1 MNTRINLFLVFCLL
15 IQILSIIPEW
25 NLNNSGRPLVET
37 DTEKTFEVLSKTLH
51 GVKLVHQR
59 IIKKDNSGISLKNV
73 IALNDGEKIEV
84 PFDQVESFYKLFED
98 SGSPRYIICPKGN
111 HHPYDFTNKQDMIPT
126 GFSGSSS
133 WDLKCYLTFLNGSK
147 KFFLVFYL
155 MNDGNTNMYLTG
167 TYQEQWYG
175 EASLNDMEIYDYKL
189 NNDAGTA
196 DNPMMALLKKT
207 GEMQLILRYVNV
219 HLADGSGQQ
228 YMTIKDN
235 NKLVTNMKQFTRANF
250 KSGYNIFYFY
260 TYNSIDDFESGY
272 TTQSTTDYT
281 NPQNVVIK
289 NNTSPHLEFL
299 DDMIINDM
307 NFMLNPRF
315 AYYNMTNQK
324 TGQNYYGIIDLELN
338 KIIFNTNEQL
348 DKFIP
353 YNSESMLAF
362 TKTKAYQICEYKNGD
377 YCTEDCTNGYLLN
390 IDGNTC
396 GTTCPTGTL
405 KFEPSGVCISQ
416 CDETLYYKSG
426 TTCGLCK
433 DLFPDAKYKFS
444 GSNQCLNAIPSNA
457 EEYNSKLHLLKCKD
471 GYELNSNNE
480 CVLSCYKLCKTCS
493 SFSDNDNDQKCNSCI
508 TGFDLDD
515 KKNCRCP
522 KGYSISGTTCNK
534 CSNQCEEYDTNS
546 CDCVKCQEGKYISNK
561 RCIDCQETCKTCE
574 TEADNCLTCK
584 DNYFYQKTGDK
595 GECIECTSSTCQK
608 TVDEENSCK
617 CQECKDGYFVN
628 NYRCFDCEGNCK
640 TCEEKGKCLSCDEKH
655 YYLENTECIKCSDNC
670 KTAVLNT
677 CKCASCEDGLYLENY
692 HCLKCEGNCKTCE
705 EKNKCLSCNNDYYLE
720 EGECKKCSANCNT
733 TVPNSCKCASC
744 KENNFLF
751 ESGCYECINE
761 NVCESYKDD
770 HCECKDCKSGYYK
783 DKYSCNKCSDKCLT
797 CNGNIENELNHHCLS
812 CDNNTEFKYL
822 LSNDSINIC
831 VDDCKNYNATLN
843 TEKNICEFPTK
854 KSGGESGNKDVDYM
868 LWIFVGLIGLII
880 IVISICICK
889 KCLCQKMD
897 DPSFSDKIDE
907 ELDEREL
914 IN

>member
-1 MNTRINLFLVFCLL
+1 MNTRIKLFLVFCLL

-25 NLNNSGRPLVET
+25 NLDGAGKTLLDDGE
-37 DTEKTFEVLSKTLH
+37 EITFEVANKNLFNVEMK
-51 GVKLVHQR
+51 HQR
-59 IIKKDNSGISLKNV
+59 KIIKNDSGFSLKNIV
-73 IALNDGEKIEV
+73 TLDGTTNEV
-84 PFDQVESFYKLFED
+84 PFDQVESFYKLFE
-98 SGSPRYIICPKGN
+98 PTETKYVICPKGSY
-111 HHPYDFTNKQDMIPT
+111 HPYDFTKKKFMTTDSNFK
-126 GFSGSSS
+126 GEK
-133 WDLKCYLTFLNGSK
+133 WDLKCYLVVLNDATD
-147 KFFLVFYL
+147 FFLVFYL
-155 MNDGNTNMYLTG
+155 MNDGNTNIYLTSA
-167 TYQEQWYG
+167 YKELWHSR
-175 EASLNDMEIYDYKL
+175 ASLNDAEIYDYKI
-189 NNDAGTA
+189 NNKDHKN
-196 DNPMMALLKKT
+196 DNKMMALLKKS
-207 GEMQLILRYVNV
+207 GEAILKLIYANV
-219 HLADGSGQQ
+219 HMSDGSGNQRVDVN
-228 YMTIKDN
+228 YDIS
-235 NKLVTNMKQFTRANF
+235 LSVTEMKQYTRGNF
-250 KSGYNIFYFY
+250 KSSDNIFYFY
-260 TYNSIDDFESGY
+260 TYNDINDFKSGY
-272 TTQSTTDYT
+272 TTQSTSDYSSF
-281 NPQNVVIK
+281 NNVVIK

-362 TKTKAYQICEYKNGD
+362 SKTKAYQICEYKNNDGCIET
-377 YCTEDCTNGYLLN
+377 CTDGYLLN

-396 GTTCPTGTL
+396 GTTCPTGKL

-433 DLFPDAKYKFS
+433 DLFPDAIYKFS

-471 GYELNSNNE
+471 GYELNNNNE
-480 CVLSCYKLCKTCS
+480 CILSCYKLCKTCS
-493 SFSDNDNDQKCNSCI
+493 SFSDNDNNQKCNSCI

-515 KKNCRCP
+515 KNNCRCP
-522 KGYSISGTTCNK
+522 KGYSISGITCNE
-534 CSNQCEEYDTNS
+534 CRNQCEEYDTNS

-561 RCIDCQETCKTCE
+561 RCVDCQETCKTCE
-574 TEADNCLTCK
+574 TQADNCLTCK

-595 GECIECTSSTCQK
+595 GECIECTSSTCEK

-640 TCEEKGKCLSCDEKH
+640 TCEEKGKCLSCDDER

-670 KTAVLNT
+670 RTTVLKT

-720 EGECKKCSANCNT
+720 EGQCKKCSANCNT

-797 CNGNIENELNHHCLS
+797 CNGGIENELNHHCLS

>member
-1 MNTRINLFLVFCLL
+1 
-15 IQILSIIPEW
+15 
-25 NLNNSGRPLVET
+25 
-37 DTEKTFEVLSKTLH
+37 
-51 GVKLVHQR
+51 
-59 IIKKDNSGISLKNV
+59 
-73 IALNDGEKIEV
+73 
-84 PFDQVESFYKLFED
+84 
-98 SGSPRYIICPKGN
+98 
-111 HHPYDFTNKQDMIPT
+111 
-126 GFSGSSS
+126 
-133 WDLKCYLTFLNGSK
+133 
-147 KFFLVFYL
+147 
-155 MNDGNTNMYLTG
+155 
-167 TYQEQWYG
+167 
-175 EASLNDMEIYDYKL
+175 
-189 NNDAGTA
+189 
-196 DNPMMALLKKT
+196 
-207 GEMQLILRYVNV
+207 
-219 HLADGSGQQ
+219 
-228 YMTIKDN
+228 
-235 NKLVTNMKQFTRANF
+235 
-250 KSGYNIFYFY
+250 
-260 TYNSIDDFESGY
+260 
-272 TTQSTTDYT
+272 
-281 NPQNVVIK
+281 
-289 NNTSPHLEFL
+289 
-299 DDMIINDM
+299 
-307 NFMLNPRF
+307 
-315 AYYNMTNQK
+315 
-324 TGQNYYGIIDLELN
+324 
-338 KIIFNTNEQL
+338 
-348 DKFIP
+348 
-353 YNSESMLAF
+353 
-362 TKTKAYQICEYKNGD
+362 
-377 YCTEDCTNGYLLN
+377 LN

-396 GTTCPTGTL
+396 GTTCPTGKL

-433 DLFPDAKYKFS
+433 DLFPDAIYKFS

-508 TGFDLDD
+508 TGFDLDG
-515 KKNCRCP
+515 KNNCRCP
-522 KGYSISGTTCNK
+522 KGYSISGTACNE
-534 CSNQCEEYDTNS
+534 CVNQCEEYDTNS

-561 RCIDCQETCKTCE
+561 RCVDCQETCKTCE
-574 TEADNCLTCK
+574 TQADNCLTCK
-584 DNYFYQKTGDK
+584 DNYFYQKTGEK
-595 GECIECTSSTCQK
+595 GECIECTSSTCEK

-640 TCEEKGKCLSCDEKH
+640 TCEEKNKCLSCDEKH

-692 HCLKCEGNCKTCE
+692 HCLECEGNCKTCE

-720 EGECKKCSANCNT
+720 EGQCKKCSANCNT

-770 HCECKDCKSGYYK
+770 NCECKDCKSGYYK

-797 CNGNIENELNHHCLS
+797 CNGGIENELNHHCLS

-897 DPSFSDKIDE
+897 DSSFGDKIDE

>member
-1 MNTRINLFLVFCLL
+1 MNTRIKLFLVFCLL

-25 NLNNSGRPLVET
+25 NLDGAGKTLLGDGE
-37 DTEKTFEVLSKTLH
+37 EITFEVANKNLYNVEMK
-51 GVKLVHQR
+51 HQR
-59 IIKKDNSGISLKNV
+59 KIIKNDSGFSLKNIV
-73 IALNDGEKIEV
+73 TLDGTPNEV
-84 PFDQVESFYKLFED
+84 PFDQVESFYKLFE
-98 SGSPRYIICPKGN
+98 PTETKYVICPKGSY
-111 HHPYDFTNKQDMIPT
+111 HPYDFTKKKFMTTDSNFK
-126 GFSGSSS
+126 GEK
-133 WDLKCYLTFLNGSK
+133 WDLKCYLVVLNGATD
-147 KFFLVFYL
+147 FFLVFYL
-155 MNDGNTNMYLTG
+155 MNDGNTNVYLTSV
-167 TYQEQWYG
+167 YQELWHNR
-175 EASLNDMEIYDYKL
+175 ASLNDAEIYDYKI
-189 NNDAGTA
+189 NNKDHKS
-196 DNPMMALLKKT
+196 DNKMMALLKKS
-207 GEMQLILRYVNV
+207 GEAILKLTYANV
-219 HLADGSGQQ
+219 HMSDGSGNQRVDVN
-228 YMTIKDN
+228 YDIS
-235 NKLVTNMKQFTRANF
+235 LSVTEMKQYTRGNF
-250 KSGYNIFYFY
+250 KNSDNIFYFY
-260 TYNSIDDFESGY
+260 TYNDINDFKSGY
-272 TTQSTTDYT
+272 TTQSTSDYSSF
-281 NPQNVVIK
+281 NNVVIK

-362 TKTKAYQICEYKNGD
+362 SKTKAYQICEYKNNDGCIET
-377 YCTEDCTNGYLLN
+377 CTDGYLLN

-396 GTTCPTGTL
+396 GTTCPTGKL
-405 KFEPSGVCISQ
+405 KFEPSGVCINQ
-416 CDETLYYKSG
+416 CDESLYYKSG

-433 DLFPDAKYKFS
+433 DLFPDAIYKFS

-471 GYELNSNNE
+471 GYELNNNNE
-480 CVLSCYKLCKTCS
+480 CILSCYKLCKTCS
-493 SFSDNDNDQKCNSCI
+493 SFSDKDNDQKCNSCI
-508 TGFDLDD
+508 TGFDLDG
-515 KKNCRCP
+515 KNNCRCP
-522 KGYSISGTTCNK
+522 KGYSISGTTCNN

-561 RCIDCQETCKTCE
+561 RCVDCQETCKTCE

-640 TCEEKGKCLSCDEKH
+640 TCEEKNKCLSCDEKH

-670 KTAVLNT
+670 RTTVLNT

-692 HCLKCEGNCKTCE
+692 HCLECEGNCKTCE

-797 CNGNIENELNHHCLS
+797 CNGGIENELNHHCLS

-822 LSNDSINIC
+822 LSSDSINIC

-897 DPSFSDKIDE
+897 DSSFGDKIDE

>member
-1 MNTRINLFLVFCLL
+1 MNIRIKLFLVFCLL

-25 NLNNSGRPLVET
+25 NLDGAGKTLLGDGEEV
-37 DTEKTFEVLSKTLH
+37 TFEVANKNLYNVEMK
-51 GVKLVHQR
+51 HQR
-59 IIKKDNSGISLKNV
+59 KIIKNDSGFSLKNIV
-73 IALNDGEKIEV
+73 TLDGTTNEV
-84 PFDQVESFYKLFED
+84 PFDQVESFYKLFE
-98 SGSPRYIICPKGN
+98 PTETKYVICPKGSY
-111 HHPYDFTNKQDMIPT
+111 HPYDFTKKKFMTTDSNFK
-126 GFSGSSS
+126 GEK
-133 WDLKCYLTFLNGSK
+133 WDLKCYLVVLNGATD
-147 KFFLVFYL
+147 FFLVFYL
-155 MNDGNTNMYLTG
+155 MNDGNTNVYLTSVYKELWHG
-167 TYQEQWYG
+167 R
-175 EASLNDMEIYDYKL
+175 ASLNDAEIYDYKIN
-189 NNDAGTA
+189 NNDHKS
-196 DNPMMALLKKT
+196 DNKMMALLKRS
-207 GEMQLILRYVNV
+207 GEAILKLIYANV
-219 HLADGSGQQ
+219 HMSDGDGNQRVDVNYGIS
-228 YMTIKDN
+228 
-235 NKLVTNMKQFTRANF
+235 LSVTEMKQYTRGNF
-250 KSGYNIFYFY
+250 KSSNNIFYFY
-260 TYNSIDDFESGY
+260 TYNDINDFKSGY
-272 TTQSTTDYT
+272 TTQSTSDYSSF
-281 NPQNVVIK
+281 NNVVIK

-362 TKTKAYQICEYKNGD
+362 SKTKAYQICEYKNNDGCIET
-377 YCTEDCTNGYLLN
+377 CTDGYLLN

-396 GTTCPTGTL
+396 GTTCPTGKL

-433 DLFPDAKYKFS
+433 DLFPNAIYKFS

-471 GYELNSNNE
+471 GYELNNNNE

-508 TGFDLDD
+508 TGFDLDG
-515 KKNCRCP
+515 KNNCRCP
-522 KGYSISGTTCNK
+522 KGYSISGTTCNN

-561 RCIDCQETCKTCE
+561 RCVDCQETCKTCE
-574 TEADNCLTCK
+574 TQADNCLTCK

-640 TCEEKGKCLSCDEKH
+640 TCEEKGKCLSCDEEH
-655 YYLENTECIKCSDNC
+655 YYLENTECIKCSGNC

-677 CKCASCEDGLYLENY
+677 CKCSSCEDGLYLENY

-720 EGECKKCSANCNT
+720 EGQCKKCSANCNT

-797 CNGNIENELNHHCLS
+797 CNGGIENELNHHCLS
-812 CDNNTEFKYL
+812 CDNNIEFKYL
-822 LSNDSINIC
+822 LSNDSVNIC

-854 KSGGESGNKDVDYM
+854 KSGGESGNEDVDYM

-897 DPSFSDKIDE
+897 DSSFSDKIDE

>member
-1 MNTRINLFLVFCLL
+1 MNTRIKSFLVFCLL

-25 NLNNSGRPLVET
+25 NLDGAGKILLDDKE
-37 DTEKTFEVLSKTLH
+37 DITFEVANKNLH
-51 GVKLVHQR
+51 NVVMKHQR
-59 IIKKDNSGISLKNV
+59 KIIKNDSGFSLKNFV
-73 IALNDGEKIEV
+73 TLDGTKKEV
-84 PFDQVESFYKLFED
+84 PFDQVESFYKLFEQTKTK
-98 SGSPRYIICPKGN
+98 YVICPKGSY
-111 HHPYDFTNKQDMIPT
+111 HPYDFTENKFMVTDSNFK
-126 GFSGSSS
+126 GEK
-133 WDLKCYLTFLNGSK
+133 WDLKCYLVVLNGATD
-147 KFFLVFYL
+147 FFLVFYL
-155 MNDGNTNMYLTG
+155 MNDGNTNVYLTSVYKELWHG
-167 TYQEQWYG
+167 R
-175 EASLNDMEIYDYKL
+175 ASLNDAEIYDYKIN
-189 NNDAGTA
+189 NNDHKS
-196 DNPMMALLKKT
+196 DNKMMALLKRS
-207 GEMQLILRYVNV
+207 GEAILKLIYANV
-219 HLADGSGQQ
+219 HMSDGDGNQRVDVNYGIS
-228 YMTIKDN
+228 
-235 NKLVTNMKQFTRANF
+235 LSVTEMKQYTRGNF
-250 KSGYNIFYFY
+250 KSGDNIFYFY
-260 TYNSIDDFESGY
+260 TYNDISDFKSGY
-272 TTQSTTDYT
+272 TTKSTSDYS
-281 NPQNVVIK
+281 NFNNVVIK
-289 NNTSPHLEFL
+289 NNPSPHLEFL
-299 DDMIINDM
+299 DDMIINEM

-315 AYYNMTNQK
+315 AYYNMTNK
-324 TGQNYYGIIDLELN
+324 KGQNYYGIIDLELN

-362 TKTKAYQICEYKNGD
+362 TKSKAYQICEYKGD
-377 YCTEDCTNGYLLN
+377 DGSCEETCTNGYLLN

-405 KFEPSGVCISQ
+405 KFEPSGVCINQ
-416 CDETLYYKSG
+416 CDESLYYKSN

-433 DLFPDAKYKFS
+433 DLFPNAIYKFS

-471 GYELNSNNE
+471 GYELNNNNE
-480 CVLSCYKLCKTCS
+480 FVLNCYKLCKTCS

-522 KGYSISGTTCNK
+522 KGYSISGTTCNN

-561 RCIDCQETCKTCE
+561 RCVDCKETCKTCE

-608 TVDEENSCK
+608 TVNEENSCK

-640 TCEEKGKCLSCDEKH
+640 TCQEKNKCLSCDEEY
-655 YYLENTECIKCSDNC
+655 YYLENTECIKCSGNC

-677 CKCASCEDGLYLENY
+677 CKCSSCEDGLYLENY

-720 EGECKKCSANCNT
+720 EGQCKKCSANCNT

-797 CNGNIENELNHHCLS
+797 CNGGIENELNHHCLS
-812 CDNNTEFKYL
+812 CDNNAEFKYL
-822 LSNDSINIC
+822 LSNDSVNIC

-868 LWIFVGLIGLII
+868 LWIFVGLFGLTI

-897 DPSFSDKIDE
+897 DSSFSDKIDE